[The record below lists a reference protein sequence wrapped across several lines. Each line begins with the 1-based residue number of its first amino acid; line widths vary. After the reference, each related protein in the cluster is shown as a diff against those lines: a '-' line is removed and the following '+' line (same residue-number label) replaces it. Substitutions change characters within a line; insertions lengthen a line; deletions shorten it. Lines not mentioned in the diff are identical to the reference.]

1 MNRTINIFSGIT
13 LLLLFALLSAV
24 IYDFSISNISL
35 RGLPLKFEVFTGIS
49 FVIFLLGLVRAKR
62 RWQGVRDM
70 KNYKNFVYSKQASP
84 KSLKFASLFSILE
97 IVGMLCGLIYAYG
110 LYQVSPD
117 YVLPI
122 IIVLGVLVLESIIF
136 FMKLSAKGDS
146 FKYGI
151 DDEVLAYF
159 VREMNLIYYK
169 GLLKVELYQ
178 KDMINFQYKND
189 LNIIFPTNVIEKA
202 DRPEFRDNLIKIL
215 EDKNVYIDDAF
226 RTWE

>member
-1 MNRTINIFSGIT
+1 MNRTINIFSGIA
-13 LLLLFALLSAV
+13 LLLLFVLLSAV
-24 IYDFSISNISL
+24 IFDFSISNISL
-35 RGLPLKFEVFTGIS
+35 RGLPLKFEIFTGIA

-70 KNYKNFVYSKQASP
+70 KNYKNFVFSKQASA
-84 KSLKFASLFSILE
+84 KSLKFASLFSVLE
-97 IVGMLCGLIYAYG
+97 ILGMGFGLLYAAN

-122 IIVLGVLVLESIIF
+122 IIVLGVLILESIIF
-136 FMKLSAKGDS
+136 FIKLSGKGES

-151 DDEVLAYF
+151 DDQVVAYF

-189 LNIIFPTNVIEKA
+189 LNIIFPTNVIDKE
-202 DRPEFRDNLIKIL
+202 DRAEFRDQLIKIL